1 VVKYSVATEHTEYI
15 IARETMII
23 RTQEETTLRIQELH
37 RIIEKAKGKEKE
49 KLQLELDTLRDEQ
62 IKQLKDE
69 FKVIDTQVDAVPRKV
84 VNAKPMTKTAK
95 LRELVELNRK
105 ARELVTKTTLLK
117 RAIRGQ

>member
-1 VVKYSVATEHTEYI
+1 
-15 IARETMII
+15 MII

>member
-1 VVKYSVATEHTEYI
+1 MVKYSVATEHTEYI

>member
-69 FKVIDTQVDAVPRKV
+69 FKVIDTQVDAVPTKV